1 MALTALDTVA
11 VTAFLAVSLSIFG
24 RKMYLRLRYL
34 FTAQR
39 KERRW
44 GSLPHGIEADLV
56 VDREH
61 FDLQFRSR
69 VLVADV
75 VVDARRPPVLVLG
88 LRAALEAHPHH
99 LRNREHVLHGPD
111 PKGRVEDRGSG
122 EDRDVRCESSRA
134 TLMAAAPRWIR
145 VHGVRTLHG
154 CVPGERDWQAARPDA
169 NHHEHPGYAERP
181 GRRERGRARRGHAGH
196 VTDRQFG

>member
-1 MALTALDTVA
+1 M
-11 VTAFLAVSLSIFG
+11 
-24 RKMYLRLRYL
+24 
-34 FTAQR
+34 
-39 KERRW
+39 
-44 GSLPHGIEADLV
+44 EADLV
-56 VDREH
+56 GDREH
-61 FDLQFRSR
+61 FDLQLRSR

-122 EDRDVRCESSRA
+122 EDGDVRREPGRA
-134 TLMAAAPRWIR
+134 TLAAAASRWVR

-154 CVPGERDWQAARPDA
+154 CVPGERDWPAARPDA
-169 NHHEHPGYAERP
+169 NAHGHPGYAERP
-181 GRRERGRARRGHAGH
+181 GPRTPA
-196 VTDRQFG
+196 T